1 MPERWTLSETTVA
14 MPGGTVSI
22 MAQLNDGET
31 EFAVFFEAT
40 GATGPPSLL
49 HRWVHFVPGCQR
61 MPRPSTSLAWGTTAT
76 SIASPPSW
84 FNSA

>member
-14 MPGGTVSI
+14 LPGGTVSI

-40 GATGPPSLL
+40 AATGPPSLL
-49 HRWVHFVPGCQR
+49 HRWVHFVPR
-61 MPRPSTSLAWGTTAT
+61 VPEDASTVNVVSMGDDGDFDSFT
-76 SIASPPSW
+76 P
-84 FNSA
+84 FMV